1 MGSRFAVILA
11 ADAQDTLQSQTQRP
25 VLDRSSF
32 TPAFLGDDSSHVGL
46 DEHGIVDV
54 SG

>member
-1 MGSRFAVILA
+1 MVSRFAVILA
-11 ADAQDTLQSQTQRP
+11 ADAQP

-46 DEHGIVDV
+46 AEHGIVDV
-54 SG
+54 SGY

>member
-1 MGSRFAVILA
+1 MIYDEDPLRRACA
-11 ADAQDTLQSQTQRP
+11 ALPALQ

-46 DEHGIVDV
+46 AEHGIVDV
-54 SG
+54 SGY